1 MESDI
6 TNLKALHKICY
17 GLYVISSV
25 RNEKLNGQIANTVFQ
40 ITSTPATI
48 AVSINKQNLTHEFI
62 KESKVFTVSVLA
74 KEASMKFIGHFGF
87 KSGREID
94 KFSEVNYKLG
104 VTGAPIVLEYSI
116 AYLEAEVVSTVD
128 VGTHT
133 IFIGTIV
140 DADILN
146 EGEPMTYAYYHTVKK
161 GKSPKTAPTYIE
173 EKNQKEENKM
183 KKYRCA
189 VCGYIYDPEKGDP
202 DSGVNPGTPFEQLPD
217 DWVCPVCGV
226 EKTEFEEE

>member
-1 MESDI
+1 
-6 TNLKALHKICY
+6 
-17 GLYVISSV
+17 
-25 RNEKLNGQIANTVFQ
+25 
-40 ITSTPATI
+40 
-48 AVSINKQNLTHEFI
+48 
-62 KESKVFTVSVLA
+62 
-74 KEASMKFIGHFGF
+74 MKFIGHFGF

-94 KFSEVNYKLG
+94 KFSEISYKLG
-104 VTGAPIVLEYSI
+104 VTGTPIALKYSI
-116 AYLEAEVVSTVD
+116 AYLEAEVVSIVD

-133 IFIGTIV
+133 IFIGKIV

-173 EKNQKEENKM
+173 ENNQKEENQM
-183 KKYRCA
+183 KKYRCT
-189 VCGYIYDPEKGDP
+189 VCGYVYDPEIGDP
-202 DSGVNPGTPFEQLPD
+202 DSGISPGTSFEQLPD